1 MSKSKKPAPHHPAS
15 GTCPQPK
22 GTLIAIGGHEQK
34 EMKTIGDEEGSD
46 ENELA
51 PESILKRFVDELH
64 GDGPVVVIPTA
75 SEEPDEAARDYVK
88 IFTDLG
94 VKRVEVL
101 NIKTREEADAEECI
115 NVLREA
121 AGVMFT
127 GGDQLRLTALL
138 GGTALIRLMKERY
151 AHSRFVIAGTSAGA
165 AAMSTPMIY
174 QGRNDAGFL
183 KDEIHITT
191 GLQFMHDVAIDTHFV
206 ARGRIVRVAQIIA
219 TNPGCIGLGLEED
232 TAVVVT
238 DGGEMEVIGNGMV
251 VVVDGRHCQG
261 NTIHE
266 IKPGEVFSIRDLRVH
281 LLARGQ
287 RYTLPVQQQMYV

>member
-1 MSKSKKPAPHHPAS
+1 MSKSKKPAPRHSAPS
-15 GTCPQPK
+15 DCPHPK
-22 GTLIAIGGHEQK
+22 GVLIAIGGHEQK
-34 EMKTIGDEEGSD
+34 EIKDIGGEEGRSD
-46 ENELA
+46 DELA
-51 PESILKRFVDELH
+51 PESILKRFVQELH

-75 SEEPDEAARDYVK
+75 SQVPEEAAADYVK
-88 IFTDLG
+88 IFTELG

-101 NIKTREEADAEECI
+101 NIQTREEADTEECI

-174 QGRNDAGFL
+174 QGRNDAGFF

-219 TNPGCIGLGLEED
+219 TNPGSIGLGLEED

-238 DGGEMEVIGNGMV
+238 EGQELEVIGNGMV
-251 VVVDGRHCQG
+251 IVVDGRQCLG

-266 IKPGEVFSIRDLRVH
+266 VRPGEVFSIRDLRVH

-287 RYTLPVQQQMYV
+287 RYTLPVQEYMYV